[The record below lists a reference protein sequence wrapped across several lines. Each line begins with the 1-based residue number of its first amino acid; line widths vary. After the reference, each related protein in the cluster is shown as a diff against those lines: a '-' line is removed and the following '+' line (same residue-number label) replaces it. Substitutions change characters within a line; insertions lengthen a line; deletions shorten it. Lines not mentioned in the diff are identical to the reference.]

1 MDKSGKSGETSRGNE
16 QEQARADAA
25 KAASEVRLLN
35 DLELVLASGGDGM
48 PGWP

>member
-1 MDKSGKSGETSRGNE
+1 MEKFGKSGEVSRGNE
-16 QEQARADAA
+16 QEQADRDTA
-25 KAASEVRLLN
+25 KAASEIRLLN